1 MKIGEVAKLARIGI
15 DAVRFYER
23 RGLIEEPTRSP
34 SGYRDYPREVVT
46 SLRFIARA
54 KDLGF
59 SLKEIAE
66 LLTLERRATA
76 FAGEVKAIADRKL
89 ADSEERIRA
98 LRRMRRALRKALDR
112 CPGRGPIG
120 ECSILRSLVR
130 EEG

>member
-1 MKIGEVAKLARIGI
+1 MKIGEVAKSAEIGI

-23 RGLIEEPTRSP
+23 RGLIEEPARSP

-66 LLTLERRATA
+66 LLTLERKETA
-76 FAGEVKAIADRKL
+76 SAAEIKAIANRKL
-89 ADSEERIRA
+89 ADIEDRIRA
-98 LRRMRRALRKALDR
+98 LQRMRRALRKALDG
-112 CPGRGPIG
+112 CPGRGPIA
-120 ECSILRSLVR
+120 ECSILRSLVS
-130 EEG
+130 EEN